1 VMMRCLVYY
10 PKLDEYYAEFLQ
22 RTKCKKKARESQI
35 GCVDFIRVGF
45 KKGPA

>member
-1 VMMRCLVYY
+1 MMRCQSYY
-10 PKLDEYYAEFLQ
+10 PKLDEYYPEFLQ

-35 GCVDFIRVGF
+35 GCVDFRCSGF